1 MIITGRRK
9 LYTRCLVSGRD
20 SGVYYRKQPPMPEKE
35 IRFLD
40 AAGTTQR
47 LPAEAMLQ
55 QLGVGSVIRIRTAE
69 FPVAAQPGQKFWHI
83 NLPIQ
88 DGGLGEWVLL
98 AEIIENGRATPDQN
112 LPPLLSFEH
121 ALLAKTIF
129 YLKDVPQTVFSPTWI
144 EHAIGLRSV
153 ADIPTTIH
161 SRYGK
166 VRGLSLEDVAT
177 TNIAI
182 RQFKIK
188 KLVGNSVLKALQ

>member
-1 MIITGRRK
+1 
-9 LYTRCLVSGRD
+9 
-20 SGVYYRKQPPMPEKE
+20 MPEKE
-35 IRFLD
+35 IHFLD
-40 AAGTTQR
+40 ASGKAQR
-47 LPAEAMLQ
+47 LPAKSMLQ

-69 FPVAAQPGQKFWHI
+69 FPTNAQAGEKLWHI

-98 AEIIENGRATPDQN
+98 AEILANGKVTPDKN
-112 LPPLLSFEH
+112 EPPLLSFEH

-129 YLKDVPQTVFSPTWI
+129 YLRDVPQTVFSPAWT

-153 ADIPTTIH
+153 TDIPFVIY
-161 SRYGK
+161 SRYGR

-188 KLVGNSVLKALQ
+188 KFVGNTVLKALQ